1 MDYIIRKVDYEEID
15 EAFTL
20 IWNTFSEFVA
30 PDYSPE
36 GINTF
41 RREFIESKEFKERFN
56 SGKQIMYGAYSE
68 EKLLGVISV
77 SDKGNISCIFV
88 DKEYHRRGI
97 ASMLFRH
104 IVSILKEKRIET
116 IALKASSYALPFY
129 HAIGFKDLDKQQ
141 DYNGIL
147 YTPMELKILT

>member
-1 MDYIIRKVDYEEID
+1 MEYLIREID
-15 EAFTL
+15 YVEIYNAFTL

-41 RREFIESKEFKERFN
+41 RREYIESKEFKERFKN
-56 SGKQIMYGAYSE
+56 GTQIMYGAYSN

-77 SDKGNISCIFV
+77 SDKGNISCLFV
-88 DKEYHRRGI
+88 NKEYHRRGI

-104 IVSILKEKRIET
+104 IVSILKEKHIET

-147 YTPMELKILT
+147 YTPMELKI

>member
-56 SGKQIMYGAYSE
+56 SGTQIMYGAYLK
-68 EKLLGVISV
+68 EKLVGVISI
-77 SDKGNISCIFV
+77 SESGNVSCIFV
-88 DKEYHRRGI
+88 DKEYHRKGI
-97 ASMLFRH
+97 ASMLFSH
-104 IVSILKEKRIET
+104 LISVLKEKHIEK
-116 IALKASSYALPFY
+116 IALKASPYALPFY
-129 HAIGFKDLDKQQ
+129 HAIGFKDIDKQQ

>member
-1 MDYIIRKVDYEEID
+1 MEYLIRMVNYEEID
-15 EAFTL
+15 NAFSL

-30 PDYSPE
+30 ADYSPE

-56 SGKQIMYGAYSE
+56 NGTQIMYGAFTE
-68 EKLLGVISV
+68 EKLLGVISI
-77 SDKGNISCIFV
+77 SDKGNISCLFV

-104 IVSILKEKRIET
+104 IVSILKEKQIET
-116 IALKASSYALPFY
+116 ISLKASPYALPFY

-147 YTPMELKILT
+147 YTPMELKM